1 MIDNFPTIKKS
12 IEDLI
17 NDEEGNIPRG
27 KLITIGS
34 TLMLMGMIMGIDVY
48 ATHGSHKS
56 HSSHSSTSYVRSHS
70 STSYVRSHSSHGSHT
85 SHASHAS
92 SQTSDAS
99 THASHSNTHSSAPA
113 HVNSNTTPTH
123 ISNAGGSVP
132 GTSEIPALQT
142 PVPDNFGTN
151 IPNISTAVS
160 FELEVGKTI
169 VPDFKLDNGK

>member
-56 HSSHSSTSYVRSHS
+56 HSSHSSTSYVRSH
-70 STSYVRSHSSHGSHT
+70 TSHGSHT

-92 SQTSDAS
+92 SQTSDAGS
-99 THASHSNTHSSAPA
+99 HASHSNTHSSAPA

-132 GTSEIPALQT
+132 GTGEIPALQT

-151 IPNISTAVS
+151 IPNISTSLS
-160 FELEVGKTI
+160 FELEPGNSAI
-169 VPDFKLDNGK
+169 PSFKLKDK